1 MAAEG
6 GSIWDRWDAID
17 RLLELAL
24 DLPEAERRE
33 AIHRAADGDTA
44 LESAVIRLLH
54 RLETDQRLSAPSG
67 QLVHDAFAEED
78 PETVQPGDEIGRFRI
93 LSRLGRG
100 GMATVYRAERA
111 DGTYQQQVALKLLRR
126 GLDTDDLIRR
136 FVAERQ
142 ILSSLAHPN
151 IARLLDG
158 GSTDDGRPYLVM
170 ELVEGEPIVAWAD
183 ARQLDVAGRL
193 RLFLAMAD
201 AIHTAHRLLVVHR
214 DIKPSNVLVDAEGQ
228 VKLLDFGIAKLLDA
242 DEALT
247 DVGSVP
253 HTPSYASP
261 EQLAGGPITTASDI
275 YQAGILLLEL
285 LTGTRP
291 AIRHGGT
298 TTRVASRAARATV
311 PGCGP
316 PDARAGARASTP
328 DRLARRLRGDLDIII
343 AKALREE
350 PEERYASVAEMAEDV
365 RRHLGGMPIMAHPE
379 SMGYRARKFVTRHP
393 AVLPAVALGGLLLAG
408 YVVTLRRHNAEL
420 ARERDAAAAAS
431 LLATETRDFLVNLF
445 QAADPY
451 APADAERGRSI
462 TVLEALRLGRDRL
475 DERLATQP
483 ELRAALLTAIG
494 EVLENLDQ
502 AEEAIVTLNQAI
514 ALRTELG
521 DTSSAELQRDLEV
534 LGSAYLTMGE
544 PDSARSLFERELRLA
559 RAQRPPDPVRLSA
572 ALTVNG
578 MLRARADPVEALPFN
593 VAAVDAARA
602 VGGTTLAEALRKL
615 ADTYRSVGRLP
626 ESEAAAREALALF
639 RQEEGDSTIRTGF
652 ALHTLG
658 QTLAESRQFAEAGLL
673 LDWSLAVLDRRLGR
687 QNTLTVQMRSNLGV
701 FHTIA
706 GEFGRAE
713 TILREILDDQIDRFG
728 PQALSVGNSHQNLA
742 ANLVRQGRLD
752 EADAEAARAQQI
764 YAGGGAEGRQMV
776 AFPLLTRAEIALTR
790 RDYAAGLRLARQAAA
805 ALRRRVA
812 VTHPGA
818 IMADCRAGR
827 AEAGLGHLPAAAVLL
842 DSALQRLER
851 LPSSSAQHRTECRDA
866 RAALPPG

>member
-1 MAAEG
+1 M
-6 GSIWDRWDAID
+6 
-17 RLLELAL
+17 
-24 DLPEAERRE
+24 
-33 AIHRAADGDTA
+33 
-44 LESAVIRLLH
+44 
-54 RLETDQRLSAPSG
+54 
-67 QLVHDAFAEED
+67 
-78 PETVQPGDEIGRFRI
+78 
-93 LSRLGRG
+93 
-100 GMATVYRAERA
+100 
-111 DGTYQQQVALKLLRR
+111 
-126 GLDTDDLIRR
+126 
-136 FVAERQ
+136 
-142 ILSSLAHPN
+142 
-151 IARLLDG
+151 
-158 GSTDDGRPYLVM
+158 
-170 ELVEGEPIVAWAD
+170 
-183 ARQLDVAGRL
+183 
-193 RLFLAMAD
+193 
-201 AIHTAHRLLVVHR
+201 
-214 DIKPSNVLVDAEGQ
+214 
-228 VKLLDFGIAKLLDA
+228 
-242 DEALT
+242 
-247 DVGSVP
+247 
-253 HTPSYASP
+253 
-261 EQLAGGPITTASDI
+261 
-275 YQAGILLLEL
+275 
-285 LTGTRP
+285 
-291 AIRHGGT
+291 
-298 TTRVASRAARATV
+298 
-311 PGCGP
+311 
-316 PDARAGARASTP
+316 
-328 DRLARRLRGDLDIII
+328 
-343 AKALREE
+343 
-350 PEERYASVAEMAEDV
+350 
-365 RRHLGGMPIMAHPE
+365 
-379 SMGYRARKFVTRHP
+379 TRHP

-451 APADAERGRSI
+451 GPADAERGRSI

-713 TILREILDDQIDRFG
+713 TILREIL
-728 PQALSVGNSHQNLA
+728 
-742 ANLVRQGRLD
+742 
-752 EADAEAARAQQI
+752 
-764 YAGGGAEGRQMV
+764 
-776 AFPLLTRAEIALTR
+776 
-790 RDYAAGLRLARQAAA
+790 
-805 ALRRRVA
+805 
-812 VTHPGA
+812 
-818 IMADCRAGR
+818 
-827 AEAGLGHLPAAAVLL
+827 
-842 DSALQRLER
+842 
-851 LPSSSAQHRTECRDA
+851 
-866 RAALPPG
+866 